1 MEHRYKYIAFVGC
14 YTKEGQADPF
24 EASHGG
30 VLHDRSKIGK
40 GVLAIGVDLSGK
52 LSFLNDGEPII
63 KADAFPNPSYLCI
76 LERSESSS
84 RPAAL
89 REGGLCIVS
98 ETEKGTFQSF
108 AVSREQT
115 KDGMR
120 IRAKAAGDP
129 LDTGGS
135 YPCHIISSEVGS
147 DIESVIICNYGEEEG
162 VLSIFGFGEGA
173 KDSDVYSRQACVKF
187 GAGSNADP
195 DRQQASHAHSTSTL
209 TPLSPDSL
217 VDLCCAD
224 LGSDAIVQ
232 FSLTTK
238 MSSID
243 GMVSLQCVEKERLAA
258 PPGSGPRSLMFN
270 PIFSNVAIVSLE
282 MTAQIWLIRRKIED
296 GSFEG
301 IGDPVSLL
309 PENWPVESA
318 KETTF
323 NHGRW
328 ASDAVWSPDGIF
340 VYAAARLH
348 NSISVYALQVQ
359 TAVEDAPQVPLKVE
373 GLHLVQRIFTN
384 GLTPRCLTISECG
397 KFILVAHQHS
407 HDISSYQ
414 RNESDGTI
422 TCIDALEVPN
432 AACLKLIRPDRIG

>member
-1 MEHRYKYIAFVGC
+1 M
-14 YTKEGQADPF
+14 
-24 EASHGG
+24 
-30 VLHDRSKIGK
+30 
-40 GVLAIGVDLSGK
+40 
-52 LSFLNDGEPII
+52 
-63 KADAFPNPSYLCI
+63 
-76 LERSESSS
+76 ERSESSS

-108 AVSREQT
+108 SLSRGQT
-115 KDGMR
+115 KDGMK
-120 IRAKAAGDP
+120 IHAKAAGDR
-129 LDTGGS
+129 LDTGGA
-135 YPCHIISSEVGS
+135 YPCHIISSEVGRGM
-147 DIESVIICNYGEEEG
+147 ECVIVCNYGEEEG
-162 VLSIFGFGEGA
+162 VLSIFGFGKGA
-173 KDSDVYSRQACVKF
+173 KDPSVFSRQACFRF
-187 GAGSNADP
+187 GPGSKGDP
-195 DRQQASHAHSTSTL
+195 DRQRTSHAHSTSTL

-232 FSLTTK
+232 FSLTTNI
-238 MSSID
+238 SSID
-243 GMVSLQCVEKERLAA
+243 GTVSLQCVEKKRLAA

-270 PIFSNVAIVSLE
+270 PVFSNVAIVSLE
-282 MTAQIWLIRRKIED
+282 MTAQIWLIRRNIED

-301 IGDPVSLL
+301 MGDPVSVL
-309 PENWPVESA
+309 PENWPSESA

-328 ASDAVWSPDGIF
+328 ASDTVWSPDGIF

-348 NSISVYALQVQ
+348 NSISVYTVQVQ
-359 TAVEDAPQVPLKVE
+359 TAAEDAPQVSVKIE
-373 GLHLVQRIFTN
+373 GLHLVQRISTN
-384 GLTPRCLTISECG
+384 GLTPRCLTMSECG

-407 HDISSYQ
+407 HDISSFQ

-422 TCIDALEVPN
+422 ACIDTLEVPN